1 MQGDKIMPLMFKC
14 PKCRTYTLQE
24 QCSKCGQST
33 ESPQYKFKPKWSKTE
48 MVASFE
54 E

>member
-1 MQGDKIMPLMFKC
+1 MQGDKIMSLMLKC
-14 PKCRTYTLQE
+14 PKCRTYTLKE
-24 QCSKCGQST
+24 NCECGEKT
-33 ESPQYKFKPKWSKTE
+33 ESPQYKFRPKWSKTE